1 MSQVDRAKQFM
12 PFDALKG
19 LQESLRLKEYEHE
32 KMLKSELSEEKIMQI
47 SNTLKEMKN
56 HVSVEVSVFRDGYI
70 KIITGRVKTELELSQ
85 IFVDGQKITFDEIQ
99 DIKIL

>member
-1 MSQVDRAKQFM
+1 M
-12 PFDALKG
+12 PLKRFWQIKDLSAIKS

-32 KMLKSELSEEKIMQI
+32 KMLKNEISEEKIMQI

-56 HVSVEVSVFRDGYI
+56 NDSVEVSVFRDGYI
-70 KIITGRVKTELELSQ
+70 KIITGRVKMELELSQ